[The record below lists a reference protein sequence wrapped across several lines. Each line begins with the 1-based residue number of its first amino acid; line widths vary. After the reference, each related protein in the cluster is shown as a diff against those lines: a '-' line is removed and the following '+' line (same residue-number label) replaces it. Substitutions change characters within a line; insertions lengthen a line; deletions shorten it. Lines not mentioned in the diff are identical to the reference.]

1 MGIGPATIKS
11 KSELVQPSKRIG
23 YLYNVEPSGLFPRE
37 QAHSSRA
44 VGPMGGTCVSVG
56 CLTQSPV
63 AKNRGNR
70 AGEAPFFSHPAAR
83 EAATG
88 ALLRR
93 PIQTPEEH

>member
-23 YLYNVEPSGLFPRE
+23 YLYNVGPGGLFPKE
-37 QAHSSRA
+37 QAHSSSAAGR
-44 VGPMGGTCVSVG
+44 SVASRN
-56 CLTQSPV
+56 LRV

-70 AGEAPFFSHPAAR
+70 AGEAPFFFHPAAR

-93 PIQTPEEH
+93 PNPDPGGTLG